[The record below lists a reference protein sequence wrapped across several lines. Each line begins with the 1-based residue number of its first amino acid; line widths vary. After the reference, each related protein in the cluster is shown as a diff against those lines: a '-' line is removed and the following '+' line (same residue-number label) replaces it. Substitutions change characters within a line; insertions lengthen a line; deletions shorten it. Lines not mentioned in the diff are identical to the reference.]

1 MSLTVLPAEAVDA
14 VERHKLSPLG
24 RHRLLGVGFV
34 VVVAAAISIVFF
46 ADHYQPLQL
55 QSGGGGGLVVSPNR
69 IEESSDYGT
78 LRNNGP
84 ITVSIVGLPQG
95 RILVMPHAPRLS
107 PTELCTTLYRG
118 QVICTNYGPTGAFSG
133 YLFHTFPV
141 DSHSGYGLT
150 WHFNLNCH
158 SPLIGVGTS
167 NPLPVVVPITYHY
180 LWFFTRTV
188 LLNTNLVVLS
198 CQAG

>member
-1 MSLTVLPAEAVDA
+1 MSLTAFTAEAVDA
-14 VERHKLSPLG
+14 AERHKLSPLG
-24 RHRLLGVGFV
+24 RRRLLMVGFA
-34 VVVAAAISIVFF
+34 VVVAAAISFMFF

-55 QSGGGGGLVVSPNR
+55 LGGGGEGLVVTPNR
-69 IEESSDYGT
+69 IHESSDYGT

-84 ITVSIVGLPQG
+84 ISVSIIGLPQG
-95 RILVMPHAPRLS
+95 RIVGLPHTPRLS

-133 YLFHTFPV
+133 FPFHTFSV

-150 WHFNLNCH
+150 WHFNYNCH
-158 SPLIGVGTS
+158 SPLIGDGTS
-167 NPLPVVVPITYHY
+167 NALPGVVPITYHY